1 MSIDEEQDGQ
11 GKTRSDTFST
21 TSVHLLPNAGPHA
34 TDDLLS
40 IMVNARDNEDQLN
53 EEELISLSLALFLA
67 GFETT
72 AAQLGST
79 LYVLM
84 SKPRRLAGTPR
95 EPCTAAGRR

>member
-1 MSIDEEQDGQ
+1 MAVDEEQDVKADALG
-11 GKTRSDTFST
+11 
-21 TSVHLLPNAGPHA
+21 HLLEYIGALIAERRANA

-40 IMVNARDNEDQLN
+40 IMVNARDNEEQLN
-53 EEELISLSLALFLA
+53 EEELLSLSLALFLA

-84 SKPRRLAGTPR
+84 SDPRLWR
-95 EPCTAAGRR
+95 ELHDVPCTTTGRR